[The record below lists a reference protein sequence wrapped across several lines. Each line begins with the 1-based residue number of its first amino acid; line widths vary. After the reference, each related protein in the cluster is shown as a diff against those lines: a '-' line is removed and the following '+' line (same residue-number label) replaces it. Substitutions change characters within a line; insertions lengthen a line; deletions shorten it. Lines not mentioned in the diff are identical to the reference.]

1 MSEKFDNLGRR
12 EFIKRGLI
20 GSTLLA
26 GELTNG
32 FGLVRGFLEDLFA
45 DEAKEN
51 WDHKFEIPENHI
63 KEVRDFFTFLDQP
76 ISNLDIKKATELLN
90 KFRTDWD
97 VSISNPLGPKDSNK
111 DLILLSGPEEGWNL
125 ATGKKLTDRERKFFL
140 KKENPQSNIWL
151 AYTTYYNQ
159 IEKFRSLG
167 RKDLRIDLNQ
177 KNVQTNWCSSA
188 YALFP
193 FLREEKPSKSQEK
206 EEDVKFKYWDEKGK
220 GDMEKWK

>member
-140 KKENPQSNIWL
+140 KKENPLLQRFCTGSVVVFPAPFGPRNPKNSPSGM
-151 AYTTYYNQ
+151 TS
-159 IEKFRSLG
+159 ERSSTAVKLPNFFVTC
-167 RKDLRIDLNQ
+167 R
-177 KNVQTNWCSSA
+177 SSIIVWIA
-188 YALFP
+188 
-193 FLREEKPSKSQEK
+193 
-206 EEDVKFKYWDEKGK
+206 
-220 GDMEKWK
+220 